1 MTIAEMI
8 PQEMAERMGSDATEA
23 ESEKFRELLIEA
35 GYEQSESDDIPESTW
50 LRIMDRAIIA
60 MVQS

>member
-23 ESEKFRELLIEA
+23 EGQKFRELLIEA
-35 GYEQSESDDIPESTW
+35 GYEQSESGDIPESTW
-50 LRIMDRAIIA
+50 LRIMDRAVA
-60 MVQS
+60 